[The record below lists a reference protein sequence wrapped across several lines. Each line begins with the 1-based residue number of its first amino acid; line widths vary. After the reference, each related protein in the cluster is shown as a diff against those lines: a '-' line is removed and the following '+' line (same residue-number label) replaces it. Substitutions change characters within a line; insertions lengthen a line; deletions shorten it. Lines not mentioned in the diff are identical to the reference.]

1 MKKKSERKD
10 IEYRDVIDSR
20 LRYRFDKEREWLN
33 EKEYHRLYKIRNSEF
48 YRKHFS
54 VW

>member
-1 MKKKSERKD
+1 MKRKD
-10 IEYRDVIDSR
+10 IEYRDIIDSR
-20 LRYRFDKEREWLN
+20 LRYWFDKERLN